1 MRRTLPLALLLLAP
15 AALAGQDDRPEEPC
29 SPKPG
34 TGVVVGTVV
43 DSTTSIPLEGAGV
56 SVRWQAN
63 ARVDYWENEEGETD
77 GQGRFRVCDAP
88 RNVPLV
94 VRAGF
99 WGDRS
104 KELDATIADSAT
116 TALVLLVDGP
126 HSLLAGRVLDAQSN
140 EPVVGA
146 EVRFGRIAE
155 VRITDADG
163 AFQFGRV
170 PPGSYEVE
178 IRHLAFTTL
187 RDTLDVD
194 VAAGV
199 NATIR
204 VAPGVI
210 PIDPIS
216 VVIRSLVLERAGF
229 YERRERSSG
238 HFVTRQ
244 DVEDQRPLRPSE
256 ILRRVP
262 GVRLLSGRNGIT
274 AVARANCPF
283 RFVIDGTRTGPDYS
297 IDLIPSLDIEGLEI
311 YLGPSQVPGEFSG
324 FGSDVGGTCGVIV
337 VWTRRNLKI

>member
-1 MRRTLPLALLLLAP
+1 MRPIARLLALLLLAP
-15 AALAGQDDRPEEPC
+15 AALAAQEDPQEPC
-29 SPKPG
+29 APEPG
-34 TGVVVGTVV
+34 RGVVVGTVV
-43 DSTTSIPLEGAGV
+43 DSTTSIPLVGAGV
-56 SVRWQAN
+56 SVRWQPN
-63 ARVDYWENEEGETD
+63 ARVDFWEDEDGETD
-77 GQGRFRVCDAP
+77 SEGRFRVCDAP
-88 RNVPLV
+88 LNVPLV
-94 VRAGF
+94 VRARF

-104 KELDATIADSAT
+104 RERDATIADST
-116 TALVLLVDGP
+116 TTPLVLIVDGP
-126 HSLLAGRVLDAQSN
+126 HSLLAGRVLDDASQ
-140 EPVVGA
+140 PVVGA
-146 EVRFGRIAE
+146 EVRLGRVSD
-155 VRITDADG
+155 VRITGADG

-178 IRHLAFTTL
+178 IRHLAFTTV

-229 YERRERSSG
+229 YQRRDRING

-244 DVEDQRPLRPSE
+244 DVDDQRPLRPSE

-262 GVRLLSGRNGIT
+262 GVRLLSGRNGLI

-283 RFVIDGTRTGPDYS
+283 RYVIDGTRTGPDYS
-297 IDLIPSLDIEGLEI
+297 IDLIPSMDIEGLEI

-324 FGSDVGGTCGVIV
+324 FGSDIGGTCGVIV